1 MYLLAVGQRWVAL
14 VLVGGAA
21 ALTAAVLQV
30 HGSPRATA
38 FVDLATQA
46 AVLVVI
52 VAGFVAVHRVRVGRQ
67 PAGLT

>member
-1 MYLLAVGQRWVAL
+1 VAG

-21 ALTAAVLQV
+21 ALTVAVVGV

-38 FVDLATQA
+38 TVDVAVQF

-52 VAGFVAVHRVRVGRQ
+52 VAGFAVVHRVRLGRLR
-67 PAGLT
+67 PGLT